1 MLAATDAMDCYAKEP
16 TGMFSDEER
25 ALLDLPA
32 FASLATML
40 PDGAPQMTV
49 MWYRRDGDTLHMITP
64 AATRKARNIARDP
77 RAAIVVTDP
86 DNSYAFVEMRGR
98 IELSRDPD
106 AIRDTL
112 RAIATRYIGAERA
125 EPYTAARDPSER
137 VLITFHPE
145 HVVGHFAKEP

>member
-1 MLAATDAMDCYAKEP
+1 MLAATDAMECYAKEP

-49 MWYRRDGDTLHMITP
+49 MWYRREGDRLHMITP
-64 AATRKARNIARDP
+64 ASSRKARNMAKDG

-86 DNSYAFVEMRGR
+86 DNGYAYVEMRGR
-98 IELSRDPD
+98 IELSHDIN
-106 AIRDTL
+106 AIGATL

-125 EPYTAARDPSER
+125 EPYVAARDPSER

-145 HVVGHFAKEP
+145 HVVGHFARKP